1 MSTKDPKLPNKRKA
15 VPREVFAYL
24 ITRKVTEPFYALFC
38 NGDGATWTR
47 IEYENVAVKYCYF
60 LETRDAIQFL
70 LAAADCAYHIVPIFD
85 ATAISERRKK
95 YYEAQGISISGAL

>member
-1 MSTKDPKLPNKRKA
+1 MSNKAPKAPSKRKA

-24 ITRKVTEPFYALFC
+24 VTRWPAEPFYALFC
-38 NGDGATWTR
+38 NGDGVTWTR
-47 IEYENVAVKYCYF
+47 VEYENVSIKYCYF

>member
-1 MSTKDPKLPNKRKA
+1 MSNKQPSKRKA

-24 ITRKVTEPFYALFC
+24 VTRRVSEPFYALFC
-38 NGDGATWTR
+38 NGDGVSWTR
-47 IEYENVAVKYCYF
+47 VEYEGLEVKYCYF

-85 ATAISERRKK
+85 AQAISERRKK
-95 YYEAQGISISGAL
+95 YYEAQGITISGAL

>member
-1 MSTKDPKLPNKRKA
+1 MSNKQPSKRKA

-24 ITRKVTEPFYALFC
+24 VTRRVSEPFYALFC
-38 NGDGATWTR
+38 NGDGVTWTR
-47 IEYENVAVKYCYF
+47 VEYENTEVKYCYF

-85 ATAISERRKK
+85 AQAISERRNK
-95 YYEAQGISISGAL
+95 YYEAQGISICGAL

>member
-1 MSTKDPKLPNKRKA
+1 MLTKDSKLPSKRRT

-24 ITRKVTEPFYALFC
+24 ITRNVSEPFYALFC
-38 NGDGATWTR
+38 NGDGVSWTR
-47 IEYENVAVKYCYF
+47 VEYEGLEVKYCYF

-85 ATAISERRKK
+85 AAAISERRKK
-95 YYEAQGISISGAL
+95 YYEAQGISISRAL